1 MKEENVLKLPKKPIQ
16 NNKNILLLIKSNA
29 TKTPK
34 KNDAIKLTI
43 EVF

>member
-1 MKEENVLKLPKKPIQ
+1 MKEENVLKDPKNPVQ
-16 NNKNILLLIKSNA
+16 NNNNILLLTKFMA
-29 TKTPK
+29 TKIPK